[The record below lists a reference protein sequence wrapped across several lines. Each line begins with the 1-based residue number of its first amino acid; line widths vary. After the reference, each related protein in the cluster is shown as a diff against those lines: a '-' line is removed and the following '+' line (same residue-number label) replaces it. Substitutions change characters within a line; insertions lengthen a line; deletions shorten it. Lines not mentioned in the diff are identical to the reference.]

1 MIHEG
6 RSCYIA
12 EVIHLIQFDAALK
25 PIRIC
30 NMISREKKETHIS
43 QAPFR
48 DKDICRTLA
57 RQFFSIEIKRKEQRR
72 INIKLDAAKLRD
84 YNVLCKTLNL

>member
-1 MIHEG
+1 M
-6 RSCYIA
+6 
-12 EVIHLIQFDAALK
+12 
-25 PIRIC
+25 RIC

-57 RQFFSIEIKRKEQRR
+57 RQFFSIEIKRKEKR